1 MVKILAIESSCDET
15 AAAVIGDGYQVYS
28 NIIASQIPV
37 HRLYGG
43 VVPEIA
49 SRHHLDAVV
58 PVVDQALEQANLRLE
73 DVDAIAVTQGPGL
86 IGSLLVGVN
95 YGKALAFATGKPLIA
110 VHHLEGH
117 MNAIFLEHPDLQFP
131 FLSLVVSGSHS
142 GVVCAEAP
150 GKYRLLGQ
158 SRDDAAGEAFDKIA
172 RALGLPYPGGPSI
185 QKAALEGKDIYDF
198 PQALLNEGYDFSFS
212 GLKSAVLNFINKM
225 NMKNQPYSVADVAA
239 SAQAAITKVLAA
251 KAVQAAHEENMNTL
265 VLAGGVAANLALRQ
279 EIQTLDPQI
288 NLLYP
293 SLVYC
298 TDNAAMIGAV
308 ALRKYDE
315 GDFADYTLNAQAN
328 LPLYYLDN
336 EK

>member
-15 AAAVIGDGYQVYS
+15 AAAVVSDGYKVHS
-28 NIIASQIPV
+28 NIIASQIPI

-58 PVVDQALEQANLRLE
+58 PVVDQALEQANITLK
-73 DVDAIAVTQGPGL
+73 DIDAVAVTQGPGL

-95 YGKALAFATGKPLIA
+95 YGKALAFAANKPLIA

-117 MNAIFLEHPDLQFP
+117 MNAIFLEHPNLTFP

-185 QKAALEGKDIYDF
+185 QKAAAEGKIIYDF

-212 GLKSAVLNFINKM
+212 GLKSAVLNFLNQM
-225 NMKNQPYSVADVAA
+225 NMKNQTYSVADVAA

-251 KAVQAAHEENMNTL
+251 KAVQAAAETKLNTL

-279 EIQTLDPQI
+279 EIQTIAPHL

-308 ALRKYDE
+308 ALRKYAE
-315 GDFADYTLNAQAN
+315 GEFADYTLNAQAN
-328 LPLYYLDN
+328 LPLYYSED
-336 EK
+336 

>member
-15 AAAVIGDGYQVYS
+15 AAAVVSDGYQIHS
-28 NIIASQIPV
+28 NIIASQIPI

-58 PVVDQALEQANLRLE
+58 PVVDQALEQAHISMA
-73 DVDAIAVTQGPGL
+73 DIDAVAVTQGPGL

-117 MNAIFLEHPDLQFP
+117 MNAIFLEHPDLKFP

-150 GKYRLLGQ
+150 GRYRLLGQ

-185 QKAALEGKDIYDF
+185 QKAAAQGEIKYDF

-212 GLKSAVLNFINKM
+212 GLKSAVLNFLNHMK
-225 NMKNQPYSVADVAA
+225 MKNRTYSVPDVAA

-251 KAVQAAHEENMNTL
+251 KATKAAAETRLDTL
-265 VLAGGVAANLALRQ
+265 VLAGGVAANLALRR
-279 EIQTLDPQI
+279 EIKNLAPHL

-293 SLVYC
+293 SPVYC

-308 ALRKYDE
+308 ALNKYAN

-328 LPLYYLDN
+328 LPLYYTEN
-336 EK
+336 E

>member
-15 AAAVIGDGYQVYS
+15 AAAVVGSGYRVHS
-28 NIIASQIPV
+28 NIIASQIPI

-58 PVVDQALEQANLRLE
+58 PVVDQALEQADTTLE
-73 DVDAIAVTQGPGL
+73 EIDAIAVTQGPGL

-95 YGKALAFATGKPLIA
+95 YGKALAFAANKPLIA

-117 MNAIFLEHPDLQFP
+117 MNAIFLEHPDLAFP

-185 QKAALEGKDIYDF
+185 QKAAAEGNVIYDF

-212 GLKSAVLNFINKM
+212 GLKSAVLNFLNKM
-225 NMKNQPYSVADVAA
+225 NMKNEPYSVADVAA
-239 SAQAAITKVLAA
+239 SAQAAITQVLAA
-251 KAVQAAHEENMNTL
+251 KAVQAARQTNLNTL

-279 EIQTLDPQI
+279 EIKNQAPDL

-308 ALRKYDE
+308 ALHKFAQ

-328 LPLYYLDN
+328 LPLYYTEN
-336 EK
+336 E